1 MLKSPR
7 PAGVGTKHSGLDLD
21 LTNARSCM
29 ARTSVTR
36 VRLCLV
42 ATGRGAGCWPGPG
55 RAGSRVVIVAGS
67 ARWAFWFGYEAG
79 AFTGGCQIVR
89 GQFGAAPPGGGEQPV
104 AIDDDALLRPGG
116 KVRAA
121 GWFRSLVGK
130 VQDEHGWWWLP
141 ARIAAALVEVIADQ
155 LTLGCRRW

>member
-1 MLKSPR
+1 MHGANLSN
-7 PAGVGTKHSGLDLD
+7 SGAALPGGDR
-21 LTNARSCM
+21 A
-29 ARTSVTR
+29 
-36 VRLCLV
+36 
-42 ATGRGAGCWPGPG
+42 GAGLLARAWQG
-55 RAGSRVVIVAGS
+55 RQQGGYRRGIGEMG
-67 ARWAFWFGYEAG
+67 FWFGYEAG
-79 AFTGGCQIVR
+79 AFAGGCQIVR

>member
-1 MLKSPR
+1 MHGANLSN
-7 PAGVGTKHSGLDLD
+7 SGAAL
-21 LTNARSCM
+21 
-29 ARTSVTR
+29 
-36 VRLCLV
+36 
-42 ATGRGAGCWPGPG
+42 PGG
-55 RAGSRVVIVAGS
+55 DRAGGWLLAG
-67 ARWAFWFGYEAG
+67 AWQGRQQGGYRRGIGEMGFWFGYEAG
-79 AFTGGCQIVR
+79 AFAGGCQIVR